1 MSSFTMDRGQNSS
14 LMDRHQAAIT
24 DITKHFGELVIGLS
38 SPITAEDSDTATSS
52 QQAMRMQLESNALIA
67 SIEHLLSLTRQVRE
81 LWLVGPLLKPG
92 EGERAAD
99 GQIDEQVESMTHILN
114 QLRERVRNRQV
125 GPHGTYIIKDRA
137 VAAAPATDGAT
148 ADASSAQPAQSSSAA
163 PGGQ

>member
-1 MSSFTMDRGQNSS
+1 MDRGQNSS

-38 SPITAEDSDTATSS
+38 SPITAEDADTATSA
-52 QQAMRMQLESNALIA
+52 QQAMRMQLESKSLIA
-67 SIEHLLSLTRQVRE
+67 AIENLLTLTRQVRE

-99 GQIDEQVESMTHILN
+99 DRIDNQVEAITKILN
-114 QLRERVRNRQV
+114 ELRERVRNGQV

-137 VAAAPATDGAT
+137 VAQVADGAA
-148 ADASSAQPAQSSSAA
+148 ADASSSSAQPGPSSSSTA